1 MARTLRFTG
10 KDERRFFA
18 TVKKRV
24 DAYFKENN
32 LSKQANGEM
41 YFKTVFFLGGATALY
56 LAIML
61 VSMPLWLMWGTA
73 IMLGM
78 FMAFIGFNVGHD
90 AIHGSYSKN
99 PIVNKILGFSFN
111 LIGGNDSVWR
121 TTHNVVH
128 HTYTNIPGHDEDIEV
143 APGLV
148 RLSPEEELKPIMKY
162 QHFYA
167 FPLYGLASLSWA
179 VRKDYMKMFQDK
191 IGQTA
196 NNYKTSEYVS
206 MFFFKF
212 VHYALFIILP
222 LVFLDITFGQFL
234 LGFISMHLA
243 CGLTL
248 GLVFQLAHVVE
259 GTEFPEPN
267 EENNIEEAWAI
278 HQMQTTADFSR
289 DSFLANFLC
298 GGLNMQIEHHLF
310 PHICHTHY
318 RAISKI
324 VEQTANEFDV
334 PYLDNPTFL
343 GATKSHYRM
352 LRKFGKEALENMN
365 NNNNSG
371 NSTKELKTAMA

>member
-10 KDERRFFA
+10 KDEKRFFA

-24 DAYFKENN
+24 DAHFKENN
-32 LSKQANGEM
+32 ISKQANAEM
-41 YFKTVFFLGGATALY
+41 YFKSVFFLGGFTALY
-56 LAIML
+56 LTIMT
-61 VSMPLWLMWGTA
+61 VSMPLWGMWLLATL
-73 IMLGM
+73 LGM

-99 PIVNKILGFSFN
+99 PLVNKILGYSFN

-121 TTHNVVH
+121 ITHNVVH

-148 RLSPEEELKPIMKY
+148 RLSPKDELKPIMRY
-162 QHFYA
+162 QHIYA

-179 VRKDYMKMFQDK
+179 VRKDYMKMFQKK

-196 NNYKTSEYVS
+196 NIYKRSEYVS
-206 MFFFKF
+206 MFLFKL

-222 LVFLDITFGQFL
+222 LIFLDITIGQFL
-234 LGFISMHLA
+234 IGFISMHLA

-259 GTEFPEPN
+259 GTGFPSPN
-267 EENNIEEAWAI
+267 IDNNIEEAWAV
-278 HQMQTTADFSR
+278 HQMQTTADFAR
-289 DSFLANFLC
+289 NSFLANFLC

-310 PHICHTHY
+310 PHVCHTHY
-318 RAISKI
+318 REISNI
-324 VEQTANEFDV
+324 VEQTAKEFDV

-343 GATKSHYRM
+343 GAVKSHYRM
-352 LRKFGKEALENMN
+352 LHKFGKEALEDLN
-365 NNNNSG
+365 NGDNTG
-371 NSTKELKTAMA
+371 GAHQELKPAVA